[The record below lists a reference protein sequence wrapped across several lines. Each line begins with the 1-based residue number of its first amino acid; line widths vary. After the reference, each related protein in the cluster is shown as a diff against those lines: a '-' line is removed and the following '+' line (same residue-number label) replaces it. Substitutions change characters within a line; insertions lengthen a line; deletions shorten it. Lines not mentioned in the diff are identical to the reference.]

1 MALPEEQRKRLE
13 KLKAKRYENHR
24 IREINRLKENM
35 ISDIPD
41 FAERYEFAN
50 DIIHKKLDSLADKLP
65 FRLPARID
73 FEKMPFYRKVKEE
86 DINKSTKIWIYFL
99 SGSSELFEISVYTSF
114 DDYFSDY
121 DIWYSYSP
129 YLLLICENFEEFFYI
144 DDDGNI
150 TQSSFKKQ
158 V

>member
-1 MALPEEQRKRLE
+1 MALPEKQRKKFE
-13 KLKAKRYENHR
+13 KLKAKQLENR
-24 IREINRLKENM
+24 RTQEINRLKADM
-35 ISDIPD
+35 ISDILD
-41 FAERYEFAN
+41 FTERYKFAN
-50 DIIHKKLDSLADKLP
+50 DILLRKLDALADQLP

-114 DDYFSDY
+114 GDYFSDY